1 MRLINN
7 WKHLASTLE
16 VEVDVIKRLEQY
28 GDFSPTFRLFDFLE
42 SWKPDLTI
50 KELKETMLEIGRN
63 DLLNLLTTEGNKKI
77 IIVKCEAILSVSS
90 FKGTYLRR
98 TFGEILLLLSSSINT
113 EFDTAWWNSLST
125 LCLLLR
131 DGVVSCMTH
140 LSTVQSTRI
149 VDSFQLRF
157 EGLIYWLTNAVFDY
171 LHDTTRVFYLRRK
184 RVSWETLH
192 ESELWDVLFV
202 VLYHVFFHCLDVL
215 NVFIIPLFIIFIF
228 ISCLHWLWESCWCNH

>member
-1 MRLINN
+1 MRLIHN

-90 FKGTYLRR
+90 FKGTYRRR
-98 TFGEILLLLSSSINT
+98 TFGEIVLLLSGSINT
-113 EFDTAWWNSLST
+113 EFDTAW
-125 LCLLLR
+125 
-131 DGVVSCMTH
+131 
-140 LSTVQSTRI
+140 
-149 VDSFQLRF
+149 
-157 EGLIYWLTNAVFDY
+157 
-171 LHDTTRVFYLRRK
+171 
-184 RVSWETLH
+184 
-192 ESELWDVLFV
+192 
-202 VLYHVFFHCLDVL
+202 
-215 NVFIIPLFIIFIF
+215 
-228 ISCLHWLWESCWCNH
+228 

>member
-77 IIVKCEAILSVSS
+77 IIVKCEAVLSVSS
-90 FKGTYLRR
+90 FKGTY
-98 TFGEILLLLSSSINT
+98 
-113 EFDTAWWNSLST
+113 
-125 LCLLLR
+125 
-131 DGVVSCMTH
+131 
-140 LSTVQSTRI
+140 
-149 VDSFQLRF
+149 
-157 EGLIYWLTNAVFDY
+157 
-171 LHDTTRVFYLRRK
+171 
-184 RVSWETLH
+184 
-192 ESELWDVLFV
+192 
-202 VLYHVFFHCLDVL
+202 
-215 NVFIIPLFIIFIF
+215 
-228 ISCLHWLWESCWCNH
+228 